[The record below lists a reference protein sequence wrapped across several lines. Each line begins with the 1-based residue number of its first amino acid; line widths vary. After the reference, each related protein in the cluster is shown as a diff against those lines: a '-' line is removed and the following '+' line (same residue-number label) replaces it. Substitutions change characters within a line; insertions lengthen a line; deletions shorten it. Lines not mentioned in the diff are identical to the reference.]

1 MYRQILAVGVQSIEP
16 FQKRIRYMTK
26 NTASQ
31 SDVELLAL
39 ISAGD
44 TAAFKALIT
53 RYHGSF
59 TAMAVANSLSQADSE
74 EAVADAFL
82 KIWSSAIK
90 YRDLGIDPKY
100 WLRTL
105 MRHSLL
111 DKLRTLKRFDLEQS
125 ASKTDAEGNFTSD
138 EYGDGEGVE
147 LGGFLTPVEALE
159 SKQANACFDAC
170 LQALSDVHR
179 DTLQRSLIAGQA
191 ESVIA
196 IETAQSLGTVKSRK
210 HYAVKKMQAC
220 VTECLTGSHPSTR
233 TQIAS

>member
-1 MYRQILAVGVQSIEP
+1 
-16 FQKRIRYMTK
+16 
-26 NTASQ
+26 
-31 SDVELLAL
+31 
-39 ISAGD
+39 
-44 TAAFKALIT
+44 
-53 RYHGSF
+53 
-59 TAMAVANSLSQADSE
+59 MAVANSLSHADSE

-82 KIWSSAIK
+82 KIWTSAVK
-90 YRDLGIDPKY
+90 YENLGIDPKY

-111 DKLRTLKRFDLEQS
+111 DKLRTLKRFNVEQS
-125 ASKTDAEGNFTSD
+125 VSKINAEGDFASD
-138 EYGDGEGVE
+138 DYGDSESVE
-147 LGGFLTPVEALE
+147 PGSFGTPVEALE

-179 DTLQRSLIAGQA
+179 DTLQRSLIAGQT

-196 IETAQSLGTVKSRK
+196 IETAQSPGTVKSRK

-220 VTECLTGSHPSTR
+220 VTECLAGSHPSTR

>member
-1 MYRQILAVGVQSIEP
+1 
-16 FQKRIRYMTK
+16 MTK

-44 TAAFKALIT
+44 TVAFKALVT

-59 TAMAVANSLSQADSE
+59 TAMAVANSLSRADSE

-82 KIWSSAIK
+82 KIWTSAVN
-90 YRDLGIDPKY
+90 YENLGIDPKY

-111 DKLRTLKRFDLEQS
+111 DKLRTLKRFDVEQS
-125 ASKTDAEGNFTSD
+125 ASKINAEGDFAANDYSD
-138 EYGDGEGVE
+138 SEGVE
-147 LGGFLTPVEALE
+147 PGSFGTPVEALE

-220 VTECLTGSHPSTR
+220 VTECLTGSHPGTM
-233 TQIAS
+233 TQITGTS